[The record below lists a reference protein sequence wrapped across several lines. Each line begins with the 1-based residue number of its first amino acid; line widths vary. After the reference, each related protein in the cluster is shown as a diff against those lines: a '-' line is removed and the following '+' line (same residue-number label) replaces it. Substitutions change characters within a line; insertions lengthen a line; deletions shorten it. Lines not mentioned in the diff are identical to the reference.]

1 MSERSVSHICPDG
14 YQRMLITIEY
24 DGYQLV
30 GWQSQENNPSV
41 QGFLEAAAKKLTTE
55 PTFIYGAG

>member
-24 DGYQLV
+24 DGHQLV

-41 QGFLEAAAKKLTTE
+41 QGFLEAAAKKLTT
-55 PTFIYGAG
+55 